1 MQRETGQVER
11 MGSWLH
17 PCGRSLKRG
26 AALLLLVVLAPLAM
40 ALSDLSAPQ
49 KPTYEIAPQELEEL
63 SPVVYKESYGR
74 SGPIVFN
81 HQSALWEQVVL
92 VVNNSS
98 SDWGAVLLLVS
109 DVEGA
114 SVYNALHAGGGTYE
128 LIHNHSV
135 PADGGMVKF
144 VVEYRADDPAEGMK
158 GEPGFFF
165 RPTTKEERNVA
176 APGSKP
182 VRTTLEVQPL
192 GVGYYSVDLPS
203 SIDVDVPEAWS
214 LPLSPYEVGG
224 WASIGVMLSFDTRP
238 GEVYEIQFSDDG
250 KTWQPAM
257 PHLQASGVQAFW
269 IDKGAPKTP
278 THPMLTIV
286 PGGIPA
292 PLRLYRVVELPG
304 LPQ

>member
-1 MQRETGQVER
+1 MPEDKTEKQRAKQQRTAQALRQRLGKIPADSSARSQTQRQVRKTIIETLRRGTQTVPAIAESTGLPSHQVLWHLMAMKKYGRLVEGQQRDDYYEY
-11 MGSWLH
+11 
-17 PCGRSLKRG
+17 
-26 AALLLLVVLAPLAM
+26 
-40 ALSDLSAPQ
+40 ALS
-49 KPTYEIAPQELEEL
+49 
-63 SPVVYKESYGR
+63 
-74 SGPIVFN
+74 
-81 HQSALWEQVVL
+81 
-92 VVNNSS
+92 
-98 SDWGAVLLLVS
+98 
-109 DVEGA
+109 
-114 SVYNALHAGGGTYE
+114 
-128 LIHNHSV
+128 
-135 PADGGMVKF
+135 
-144 VVEYRADDPAEGMK
+144 AE
-158 GEPGFFF
+158 
-165 RPTTKEERNVA
+165 EERNVA